1 MIEPGSTGSDNDL
14 HAASRLNDQMVLEIR
29 KHAIVDDA
37 IENLPH
43 LNIVVHTIM
52 VRGIEKS

>member
-52 VRGIEKS
+52 V